1 MKNPVHPGEI
11 LREDVIVELDLTVGE
26 VAEALGISRV
36 ALSRV
41 LHEHTRVTPN
51 VALRLEAAGIVFIG
65 PPTGAIAAMGAQVRE
80 ITLWSGIKS
89 LRLHLWDETT
99 NQLIS
104 FRQARAAM
112 A

>member
-51 VALRLEAAGIVFIG
+51 VALRLEAAGIG
-65 PPTGAIAAMGAQVRE
+65 T
-80 ITLWSGIKS
+80 
-89 LRLHLWDETT
+89 
-99 NQLIS
+99 
-104 FRQARAAM
+104 ARAWLAM
-112 A
+112 QTAYDLAEARAGADFKVRKLNPVA

>member
-1 MKNPVHPGEI
+1 

-51 VALRLEAAGIVFIG
+51 VALRLEAAGIG
-65 PPTGAIAAMGAQVRE
+65 T
-80 ITLWSGIKS
+80 
-89 LRLHLWDETT
+89 
-99 NQLIS
+99 
-104 FRQARAAM
+104 ARAWLAM
-112 A
+112 QTAYDLAEARAGADFKVRKLNPVA